1 MTKAEIIE
9 AIEATIRPNGEKAIT
24 AESLANLLIEMANAT
39 PEGGGG
45 GGGGALRVFLPETE
59 LSEQQIAENVTTY
72 NALANGE
79 TSNVVAVMS
88 TMEEGEGAIMGM
100 PCMSNVMFVSG
111 QVLVYLVA
119 IMPSDTGIEAIGF
132 FLSSDGNVVLAT
144 E

>member
-9 AIEATIRPNGEKAIT
+9 AINATIRPNKEKAIT

-45 GGGGALRVFLPETE
+45 ALRVFLPEPE

-88 TMEEGEGAIMGM
+88 AIEEGEGAIMGM
-100 PCMSNVMFVSG
+100 PCMSYVMFVSG
-111 QVLVYLVA
+111 QVLVNIVA

>member
-39 PEGGGG
+39 PEGG

-100 PCMSNVMFVSG
+100 PCMSYVMFVSG
-111 QVLVYLVA
+111 QVLVNLVA

-132 FLSSDGNVVLAT
+132 VLNSEGDVVLAT